1 MPTLFVKSPRTLAVT
16 VWRPI
21 PFSSKCM
28 VSGNKRPGKKNFER
42 ILKGYSKI
50 GFLFSLFEPSKILLN
65 LKDFE
70 RLVRS
75 GNHGFAGFWF
85 YSGNP
90 SKIACFIATIK
101 LNFFQNPSKI
111 LLFPFQKT
119 SKFISKCKME
129 IEVFMKDID
138 RFLKRNSKGFRRGFV
153 WFF

>member
-1 MPTLFVKSPRTLAVT
+1 
-16 VWRPI
+16 
-21 PFSSKCM
+21 
-28 VSGNKRPGKKNFER
+28 
-42 ILKGYSKI
+42 LKGYSKI

-129 IEVFMKDID
+129 IEVIIKDID

-153 WFF
+153 WFFKDAVGF